1 MKLNGKDLKIL
12 KEIINI
18 GYKMLLHKYS
28 EEELNRVI
36 DEVYK
41 NIK

>member
-12 KEIINI
+12 KEIINA
-18 GYKMLLHKYS
+18 GYKMLLYKYS
-28 EEELNRVI
+28 EEDLNKVI

>member
-1 MKLNGKDLKIL
+1 MKLEAKDLKIL
-12 KEIINI
+12 KDIINT
-18 GYKMLLHKYS
+18 GYKMLLYKYS